1 MSETV
6 TLDETIETRRP
17 LREAFA
23 YVSDFARI
31 EEWDPAVKGAVRLN
45 AQPPG
50 VGSEYRVDMKAGFSL
65 HYRVIEFVPG
75 RRMVMDVDS
84 KLFTARE
91 QILFSAAGSG
101 TRIRYIATFRFPALL
116 ARLSRRFPAV
126 MERVG
131 QAAVQGMKRALDDR
145 FPPPQP
151 APESRLADR
160 LVLPGA
166 WRFTRH
172 GYRSARR
179 RWNPLSARL
188 DGKHA
193 VVTGAT
199 SGIGREVARELAAL
213 GADVTL
219 VGRSKEKTATAADEI
234 ARQTGNGR
242 IRVEL
247 ADLER
252 IGEVNALADR
262 LLAAGRPVHILVNN
276 AGALFNSRQLTRE
289 GLERSFALLLLSPFV
304 LTERLHP
311 LLAAAGGAR
320 VVNVL
325 SGGMY
330 TQRLRL
336 DDLQSRKGAYSGA
349 AAYARAKRGL
359 MIVTEDWAARWRGD
373 GITVNAMHPGW
384 ADTPGVESS
393 LPAFYRLTRRV
404 LRTAIEGADTA
415 VWLAAATEAGAISG
429 KLWLDRE
436 VQPAH
441 VFAHTRERDDERA
454 ELVRHLSSYFQPR
467 SGRRTRRA

>member
-1 MSETV
+1 V
-6 TLDETIETRRP
+6 L
-17 LREAFA
+17 
-23 YVSDFARI
+23 
-31 EEWDPAVKGAVRLN
+31 
-45 AQPPG
+45 
-50 VGSEYRVDMKAGFSL
+50 AG
-65 HYRVIEFVPG
+65 
-75 RRMVMDVDS
+75 
-84 KLFTARE
+84 T
-91 QILFSAAGSG
+91 
-101 TRIRYIATFRFPALL
+101 
-116 ARLSRRFPAV
+116 
-126 MERVG
+126 
-131 QAAVQGMKRALDDR
+131 
-145 FPPPQP
+145 
-151 APESRLADR
+151 
-160 LVLPGA
+160 

-219 VGRSKEKTATAADEI
+219 VGRSKEKTAAAADEI

-276 AGALFNSRQLTRE
+276 AGALFNSRELTRE